1 MTQAA
6 DDFWFWHIASFRCA
20 AAFGRHRAQ
29 RTLSEQYQSSSI
41 YGGGPTDLP
50 DGLFEEFSV

>member
-1 MTQAA
+1 VTSA
-6 DDFWFWHIASFRCA
+6 FGTLRHFVV
-20 AAFGRHRAQ
+20 AAFGRYRAQ